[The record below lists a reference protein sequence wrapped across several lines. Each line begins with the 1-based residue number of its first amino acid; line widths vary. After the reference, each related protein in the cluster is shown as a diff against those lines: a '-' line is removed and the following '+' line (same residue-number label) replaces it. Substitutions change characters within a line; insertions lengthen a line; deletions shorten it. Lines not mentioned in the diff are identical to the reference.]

1 VKRATP
7 LASRFPGIAAILRN
21 GAVLA
26 GTQWIEAVLRGLYAL
41 VIARWLGAELYG
53 AWSFATTTY
62 AFAVALTIFGLDVLL
77 PLRLGRDRQD
87 RSFLGTALLLR
98 LGLIGMACAALGAY
112 ALSFEAETATRLAL
126 LLVLPALV
134 GRGLVLWSRSVFLG
148 LDRNVT
154 ALRLATA
161 LRIAEVVSGLTCLAL
176 GAGLF
181 TLLAIHSLVWLVEA
195 ALSFRAIGRQGP
207 IPLRPSRREVR
218 SLLVEGFPLALAAA
232 GLEMLTAMPLM
243 LTREVTGDLATV
255 GQMAMAM
262 QIATFAVIGA
272 QGLLAAALPVVGR
285 ATSRADRR
293 LRYYPGLVALVIA
306 AVFGAAIL
314 AALAFGPSIVP
325 AVMGDGFAPSGMFLA
340 PALLVGG
347 MMVLPV
353 GFWQVLA
360 ARNRTWSGVVA
371 SWSGALA
378 LLVLLPPLIRAEGA
392 AGALAAAAT
401 AWFLRAV
408 ILSLWAVIV
417 IRTDR
422 EG

>member
-1 VKRATP
+1 
-7 LASRFPGIAAILRN
+7 
-21 GAVLA
+21 
-26 GTQWIEAVLRGLYAL
+26 
-41 VIARWLGAELYG
+41 
-53 AWSFATTTY
+53 
-62 AFAVALTIFGLDVLL
+62 
-77 PLRLGRDRQD
+77 
-87 RSFLGTALLLR
+87 
-98 LGLIGMACAALGAY
+98 
-112 ALSFEAETATRLAL
+112 
-126 LLVLPALV
+126 
-134 GRGLVLWSRSVFLG
+134 
-148 LDRNVT
+148 
-154 ALRLATA
+154 
-161 LRIAEVVSGLTCLAL
+161 
-176 GAGLF
+176 
-181 TLLAIHSLVWLVEA
+181 
-195 ALSFRAIGRQGP
+195 
-207 IPLRPSRREVR
+207 
-218 SLLVEGFPLALAAA
+218 LAAA